1 MNSEHKA
8 RIAAS
13 FGAVSDGYATA
24 AGLQRLVAG
33 RLAGRIVGLPPRP
46 KVLEVGCG
54 TGFLTQALHQ
64 SVVGGRWVVSDIA
77 PPMVANCR
85 RKLGEPRDILFLAMD
100 AERPALAGGFDL
112 ICASLVFQWF
122 DDLKVGLRRLT
133 GLLGPGGRLAFSTLT
148 AGTLEE
154 WRQAHR
160 ALGLSPAT
168 PAYPDVNLFSSVLG
182 DGVMEEEEIVQTYE
196 SAHAFVATL
205 KAIGAHTPAPG
216 RRPLSAGTFRRV
228 LRQLDSDGA
237 AAITYKV
244 AYGIYNRGLL

>member
-8 RIAAS
+8 RIAGS
-13 FGAVSDGYATA
+13 FGAVSDGYAGA

-33 RLAGRIVGLPPRP
+33 RLAGRITGLPPRP
-46 KVLEVGCG
+46 RVLEVGCG
-54 TGFLTQALHQ
+54 TGFLTKALRQ
-64 SVVGGRWVVSDIA
+64 DVADGRWVVSDIA

-85 RKLGEPRDILFLAMD
+85 RELGAPEDILFLAMD

-112 ICASLVFQWF
+112 VCANLVFQWF
-122 DDLKVGLRRLT
+122 GDLESGIRKMA

-154 WRQAHR
+154 WRLAHL

-168 PAYPDVNLFSSVLG
+168 PAYPDI
-182 DGVMEEEEIVQTYE
+182 GVFTSILKGVAVEEEEIVQTYE
-196 SAHAFVATL
+196 SAHAFVAAL

-216 RRPLSAGTFRRV
+216 KRPLSAGTFRRV
-228 LRQLDSDGA
+228 LRQLDGNA
-237 AAITYKV
+237 ATAITYRV
-244 AYGIYNRGLL
+244 AYGIYTEGRR